1 VLAGFN
7 LRIAVVTVPPVID
20 DIERD
25 LGLSSAAAGL
35 LTTVPVLCFGL
46 LAPAAPGLTRRF
58 GAERV
63 LLFAL
68 APIAIGVL
76 IRGAAFVPTLFL
88 GTILAGAGIA
98 VGNVVVPAVVRARFG
113 ASTGLLMGLYVASMG
128 VGAAFAAGL
137 TVPIARAFDGRW
149 SVALAIW
156 AVPALVAAA
165 VLAVAV
171 ARDGRPSAARGE
183 VGDVRTLL
191 RDPLAWQVTLFM
203 GLQSLVFYSGL
214 AWLPS
219 VLREQGYD
227 ADAAG
232 LALTIYALAGIPASL
247 VVPVLAARI
256 RDQRALAAAG
266 ALLDAVAI
274 AGLLAA
280 PGAAFL
286 WATVYALGQGTA
298 FGVALTLIVLRS
310 PDERRTA
317 ELSAMAQSVGYL
329 IAATGPFALG
339 ALHDASGSWRLP
351 LAVLLACC
359 APLLAAG
366 LGAGRARTVASPA
379 RPSSRSITGA

>member
-1 VLAGFN
+1 VVLAGFN

-20 DIERD
+20 EIERD

-46 LAPAAPGLTRRF
+46 LAPAVPPLTRRF

-63 LLFAL
+63 LLAAL
-68 APIAIGVL
+68 VPVAAGLLV
-76 IRGAAFVPTLFL
+76 RGAEFVPTLFL

-98 VGNVVVPAVVRARFG
+98 IGNVVVPVVVRGHFG
-113 ASTGLLMGLYVASMG
+113 ARTGPLLGVYVGAMG
-128 VGAAFAAGL
+128 VGAALAAGL
-137 TVPIARAFDGRW
+137 TVPLARAFGGRW
-149 SVALAIW
+149 SIALAIW
-156 AVPALVAAA
+156 AVPAVVAAA
-165 VLAVAV
+165 VLALALQ
-171 ARDGRPSAARGE
+171 RDERPTAARG
-183 VGDVRTLL
+183 GIGHIRSLL

-219 VLREQGYD
+219 ILRDEGYD

-247 VVPVLAARI
+247 VVPWLADWM
-256 RDQRALAAAG
+256 RDQRALAVVA
-266 ALLDAVAI
+266 ALLDAAAI

-280 PGAAFL
+280 PDAAFVWAVVFANGQGAAFGL
-286 WATVYALGQGTA
+286 
-298 FGVALTLIVLRS
+298 ALTLIVLRS
-310 PDERRTA
+310 PDERRA
-317 ELSAMAQSVGYL
+317 SELSALAQSVGYT

-339 ALHDASGSWRLP
+339 VLHDATGGWGVP
-351 LAVLLACC
+351 LAALLACC

-366 LGAGRARTVASPA
+366 FGAGRARTVREITRTEAHRA
-379 RPSSRSITGA
+379 R